1 MATENLR
8 NIDFMDTFSLDE
20 QIFSDRNSTF
30 LVRVKGKRKRLN
42 LVPGDFLVV
51 DKSLPLVKDKLA
63 VLVVKGK
70 FCIDLVSEDFLRSHD
85 PENGNF
91 IWGMVKTIVREL
103 R

>member
-1 MATENLR
+1 MHSM
-8 NIDFMDTFSLDE
+8 MDVFSLDE
-20 QIFSDRNSTF
+20 QILSDRNSTF

-42 LVPGDFLVV
+42 LVPGDILVV
-51 DKSLPLVKDKLA
+51 DKNLPLEKEKLA

-70 FCIDLVSEDFLRSHD
+70 FTIDLVSEDFLKAHD

-103 R
+103 K